1 MPSVECGAMT
11 DVTVSIVSLN
21 TRALLAACLR
31 TVYASTGVTL
41 DVRVVDNRS
50 TDGSPDM
57 VQQEFASVAL
67 IRNSENHGFAAAN
80 NMAIRD
86 LSSRY
91 VLLLNPD
98 TEVPPDAIGH
108 MVAFMDATPQA
119 GICGPLVRFPDG
131 RFQSCGYPF
140 PTLLRELRQSKRIGR
155 LARWLVGDDPP
166 LVVPDGPAERE
177 WVDGCCLLIRT
188 AVIREIGL
196 LDEQYFLY
204 AEELDWC
211 FQARKHGWRIF
222 ALPGV
227 TIVHHLG
234 QSSGQMSE
242 FSLGCLV
249 ETRLR
254 FYRKNHGLLTAATV
268 SAVYMLGCVK
278 QMRNDRQKNA
288 VKLRAALRWWRTLWA
303 T

>member
-1 MPSVECGAMT
+1 MT
-11 DVTVSIVSLN
+11 DVIVSIVSLN

-31 TVYASTGVTL
+31 TVEGSTGVTL
-41 DVRVVDNRS
+41 DVRVVDNHS
-50 TDGSPDM
+50 TDGSADM
-57 VQQEFASVAL
+57 VQQDFPSVGL
-67 IRNSENHGFAAAN
+67 IRNGENRGFAAAN

-86 LSSRY
+86 LASRY

-98 TEVPPDAIGH
+98 TEVPADAIAN

-119 GICGPLVRFPDG
+119 AICGPLVRFPDG

-140 PTLLRELRQSKRIGR
+140 PTLLREFRQSKRIGR
-155 LARWLVGDDPP
+155 VARWLVGEDPP
-166 LVVPDGPAERE
+166 LDIPDAPVERE

-188 AVIREIGL
+188 AVIRQIGL

-211 FQARKHGWRIF
+211 FQARRHGWRVF

-234 QSSGQMSE
+234 SSSGQMSE
-242 FSLGCLV
+242 FSLGCLI

-254 FYRKNHGLLTAATV
+254 FYRKNHGLLTAAAV
-268 SAVYMLGCVK
+268 SVVYIVGCVK
-278 QMRNDRQKNA
+278 QMRNDRQRSA
-288 VKLRAALRWWRTLWA
+288 VKLKAALRWWRTLWA